1 MTLVHNQLK
10 LLTIYCSHVPMKW
23 CIFLYVEW
31 FASKI
36 FRTIQSWEDLAEC
49 TDFVE
54 NCYNLNLKCF
64 AAKVISIR
72 CVEEEYTQIYW
83 CTHAWT
89 KQVIKVFC
97 FCLFVCFFLR
107 GLKHWISRKEFLLGV
122 FFFFF
127 FFLIWPVKG
136 SNLMWNHMKSLFRG
150 CFGESQNYF
159 NPCSHICKS
168 INLSASPPH

>member
-1 MTLVHNQLK
+1 MQQR
-10 LLTIYCSHVPMKW
+10 
-23 CIFLYVEW
+23 LYRLGVW
-31 FASKI
+31 RRS
-36 FRTIQSWEDLAEC
+36 
-49 TDFVE
+49 
-54 NCYNLNLKCF
+54 
-64 AAKVISIR
+64 
-72 CVEEEYTQIYW
+72 
-83 CTHAWT
+83 THAWT

-97 FCLFVCFFLR
+97 FCLFVFFKRTETLNFKKRVSFGCFF
-107 GLKHWISRKEFLLGV
+107 

-168 INLSASPPH
+168 INLSAFPPPPLMFIINIQVWIRGIKMNWCK

>member
-1 MTLVHNQLK
+1 MTVAHQGNESKIIFPVKIMLWKIRKCRVFQPNMTLVHNQLK

-54 NCYNLNLKCF
+54 NCCNLNLKCF
-64 AAKVISIR
+64 AAINIKVISIR
-72 CVEEEYTQIYW
+72 CVEGEYTQIYW

-89 KQVIKVFC
+89 KQHIKGF
-97 FCLFVCFFLR
+97 FFFFLR
-107 GLKHWISRKEFLLGV
+107 GLKHWISRKGFFFG

-127 FFLIWPVKG
+127 
-136 SNLMWNHMKSLFRG
+136 
-150 CFGESQNYF
+150 
-159 NPCSHICKS
+159 
-168 INLSASPPH
+168 